1 MSTSTL
7 ETKITA
13 KIFVVLNGSAGGESE
28 DGFEAKLGALFRAN
42 GVEARILQVGAE
54 IDLRE
59 LLAGNR
65 VGDDAIVVAG
75 GGDGTVNAVA
85 AELVGTGRTF
95 GVLPLGTLNH
105 FAKDLGIPLDL
116 EGAVR
121 TVVRGRVSAVD
132 VGEVN
137 GRVFVNNSGLGIY
150 PQVVAG
156 REAEQERR
164 GTGKWPAFVRAIL
177 GAFRRYPFL
186 RLRVHLEGEERLL
199 KTAFVFVG
207 NNEYEVNGMN
217 LGKRSCLNSGRLGFY
232 VANRTGRFG
241 LLRLAFRA
249 LVGRL
254 NQARDFEA
262 FCIAEARIE
271 SRKHT
276 LLVSTD
282 GEVTRMAL
290 PLHYRIR
297 PGALR
302 VLVPMENE
310 AG

>member
-1 MSTSTL
+1 MPTQPLKTALSTKL
-7 ETKITA
+7 L
-13 KIFVVLNGSAGGESE
+13 VVLNRSARSATAGAL
-28 DGFEAKLGALFRAN
+28 EAKLGGLFRAH
-42 GVEARILQVGAE
+42 GFDARILQAGEGV
-54 IDLRE
+54 DLHD
-59 LLAGNR
+59 LLAGNHAAR
-65 VGDDAIVVAG
+65 DAIIVAG
-75 GGDGTVNAVA
+75 GGDGTISAVA
-85 AELVGTGRTF
+85 AELAGTEMTL

-121 TVVRGRVSAVD
+121 TVVQGRVAKVD

-150 PQVVAG
+150 PQIVRQ

-164 GTGKWPAFVRAIL
+164 GSGKWPAFARAAL
-177 GAFRRYPFL
+177 NAFRRHPFL
-186 RLRVHLEGEERLL
+186 RLGVHLEGEERLL
-199 KTAFVFVG
+199 KTSFVFVG
-207 NNEYEVNGMN
+207 NNEYEISGLN
-217 LGKRSCLNSGRLGFY
+217 LGGRTCLNAGKLGFY
-232 VANRTGRFG
+232 VAHRTSRGG

-262 FCIAEARIE
+262 FCIEEARIE
-271 SRKHT
+271 SSKRT
-276 LLVSTD
+276 LLVATD
-282 GEVTRMAL
+282 GEVTLMKP

-302 VLVPMENE
+302 VRVPAGRE
-310 AG
+310 AV